1 MSSFARTAIDNCPL
15 FIYFCRLLAA
25 NLFGHAL
32 EAGLDEAGRGCLAG
46 PVFAAAVI
54 LPADFNPPFLN
65 DSKQLTAKRREALH
79 PAICAAAV
87 AWAVGQATVAE
98 IEEAVCLAETA
109 FDAYKIL
116 TAENRAIFLE
126 TIAEEIINLGND
138 LIIIAM
144 QESGLPE
151 GRLLGERG
159 RTIGQLKLL

>member
-1 MSSFARTAIDNCPL
+1 MLKGFNGIGQKESALGNQYLQVFSTL
-15 FIYFCRLLAA
+15 EQKLLPQKFS
-25 NLFGHAL
+25 L
-32 EAGLDEAGRGCLAG
+32 
-46 PVFAAAVI
+46 
-54 LPADFNPPFLN
+54 
-65 DSKQLTAKRREALH
+65 
-79 PAICAAAV
+79 
-87 AWAVGQATVAE
+87 ATVAE